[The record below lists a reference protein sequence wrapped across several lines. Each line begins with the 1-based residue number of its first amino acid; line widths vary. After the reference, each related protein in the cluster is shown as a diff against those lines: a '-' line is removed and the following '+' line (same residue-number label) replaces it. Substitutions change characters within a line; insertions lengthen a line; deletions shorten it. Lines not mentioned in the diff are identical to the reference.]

1 MTVLNERQAVIV
13 RRLLD
18 GECLSVSRL
27 AASFETSERTI
38 RGDLTTVQDVLTRYG
53 LGLSEAAG
61 QGLGVVATAAQRKAL
76 LSSPEMNEMASGQRV
91 PFLAA
96 RMLLLGT
103 STYDQLAEL
112 CGTSRQTVIRDFPGV
127 ERLLGELDVEV
138 DREKARDWLSG
149 LRRQPFARRL

>member
-61 QGLGVVATAAQRKAL
+61 QGLGVVATAAQSKAL

-112 CGTSRQTVIRDFPGV
+112 WIRRTPPEERSSVIPRATRLATSLTASASRTC
-127 ERLLGELDVEV
+127 
-138 DREKARDWLSG
+138 
-149 LRRQPFARRL
+149 